1 MSRYFS
7 LIILSTLP
15 PIVLGKPQVPNL
27 GPQLSQAISFD
38 NVRFTEC
45 NEFIQTCAPTISSC
59 ASILCQQCTG
69 LGLGHCCDNNP
80 APTACFATA
89 LLQGGRGGG
98 GNGGS
103 KSAPM
108 TTAAIVPSGGSGSLS
123 GPDACS
129 SQLEFIDICQS
140 LTPGFT
146 DISDFSSQAPWYV
159 LTPAL
164 RTLLRPC

>member
-1 MSRYFS
+1 MSHCLS
-7 LIILSTLP
+7 LIVLSTLSL
-15 PIVLGKPQVPNL
+15 IVLGKPQVPDL

-59 ASILCQQCTG
+59 AASLCQQCTG
-69 LGLGHCCDNNP
+69 LGLGNCCDNDP

-98 GNGGS
+98 GGGGN
-103 KSAPM
+103 SAPL
-108 TTAAIVPSGGSGSLS
+108 TTAAIAPGEDSRSLS

-140 LTPGFT
+140 LTPTFN
-146 DISDFSSQAPWYV
+146 DISDFSSQAPW
-159 LTPAL
+159 
-164 RTLLRPC
+164 